1 LVGVFGLYTL
11 FDNFRKKFLLWSI
24 YLPFYYLM
32 TSKYKVYLVDAM
44 ALAYRS
50 HFAMLRSGL
59 RNADGMATGSIF
71 GFANTLV
78 KIIDQ
83 DKPSHLAVV
92 WDTHAPT
99 FRHQMDPSYKAN
111 RPPQPE
117 ELTIAIP
124 IIKEMIDH
132 FGIKNLESDGY
143 EADDIIGTLA
153 KQAEAASAD
162 VYLVTPDKD
171 FMQLVDDHIKMLKP
185 LNNGDGFDL
194 IDRDGVVN
202 YFGVQPEQVI
212 DVLAL
217 IGDTS
222 DNVPGVPGIGKKG
235 APELILQYGSIE
247 KLIEAAPEISSKRVR
262 EGITENAEQALKS
275 RELVTIKT
283 DVPDIISWKSLQWE
297 GPDTASLGPFFKRMG
312 FRTLMQR
319 YGGASELTPTKPN
332 KETTSTQ
339 PDLFTDHIPADT
351 SFGSSFQAEDVDYQ
365 IISNESELLVL
376 AAYLHQQNA
385 FCFDTETTGLS
396 GITSELVGISISTEA
411 KKAWYI
417 PVMGEKSIDLQLILK
432 VLGPVFLNPK
442 TIKIAHHHKYDY
454 QLLSRSGFKLEGPIF
469 DTMLAAYIIDSNQSL
484 KMDRLSEKY
493 LEYTPIPIDSLIG
506 KTSPWKSMDQVP
518 LDRIAPYAC
527 EDADITFRLY
537 QVLAPLID
545 KDELDEVASSIEF
558 PLSEVLAEMELKG
571 VKIDSDMLKNYGKEL
586 SDDIR
591 EIEAKIY
598 ELAGCTFN
606 LNSPAQLGDILF
618 NKLNI
623 PTGKKTSTGKFSTNE
638 EVLNELAH
646 HYEVP
651 KFILEYRGLSKLKS
665 TYVDTLPALVEPS
678 TGRLH
683 SSFNQSVAATG
694 RLSSSGPNL
703 QNIPIRTAKGRE
715 IRRAFIADDG
725 YKLMSADYSQIEL
738 RIIASIANDVAMKEA
753 FERGEDIHARTA
765 AEVFG
770 LTELTDVTQEQR
782 RKAKEVN
789 FGIPYGVSAFGLA
802 QRLGISNMEG
812 RQMIEAYFNRFP
824 GIKEYISETISYAK
838 DRGYVKTL
846 TGRRRYIPDINSG
859 NAAARGFAE
868 RTAINM
874 PIQGTAADLIK
885 IAMIAIH
892 RFLKDGGYR
901 SRMLLQVHD
910 ELVFE
915 IHESELDQVPVTI
928 CRLMEEAMPIGVPL
942 KVEMGIADNWLDAH

>member
-1 LVGVFGLYTL
+1 M
-11 FDNFRKKFLLWSI
+11 S
-24 YLPFYYLM
+24 
-32 TSKYKVYLVDAM
+32 SKYKVYLVDAM

-59 RNADGMATGSIF
+59 KNAEGMATGSIF

-78 KIIDQ
+78 KLMDQ
-83 DKPSHLAVV
+83 DKPSHIAVV

-99 FRHQMDPSYKAN
+99 FRHEMDPAYKAN

-124 IIKEMIDH
+124 LIKEMIEY
-132 FGIKNLESDGY
+132 FGIKNLESDGF

-153 KQAEAASAD
+153 KQAEAAEAD

-185 LNNGDGFDL
+185 LNNGDGFDI
-194 IDRDGVVN
+194 IDRDGVVR

-235 APELILQYGSIE
+235 APELILHHGSIE
-247 KLIEAAPEISSKRVR
+247 KLIEAAPGISSKRVR
-262 EGITENAEQALKS
+262 DGILEHAEQALKS
-275 RELVTIKT
+275 RVLVTIKT
-283 DVPDIISWKSLQWE
+283 DVPNIKPWRSLKWE
-297 GPDTASLGPFFKRMG
+297 GPDNEQLGRFFKRMG
-312 FRTLMQR
+312 FRSLTQR
-319 YGGASELTPTKPN
+319 
-332 KETTSTQ
+332 
-339 PDLFTDHIPADT
+339 
-351 SFGSSFQAEDVDYQ
+351 FGSSSQVVNVKSVRQSSSTQHDLFGEQTPKITALDGSYKADEVVYKTILNEDD
-365 IISNESELLVL
+365 LRVL
-376 AAYLHQQNA
+376 IEILKKQSV
-385 FCFDTETTGLS
+385 FSFDTETTGLS
-396 GITSELVGISISTEA
+396 GITSELVGISICTKA
-411 KKAWYI
+411 KHAWYI
-417 PVMGEKSIDLQLILK
+417 PIMGEKSIDIKLVQDL
-432 VLGPVFLNPK
+432 LGPFFSDPNI
-442 TIKIAHHHKYDY
+442 IKVAHHHKFDY
-454 QLLSRSGFKLEGPIF
+454 QVLTRHGFKLVGPNV

-493 LEYTPIPIDSLIG
+493 LDYSPIPIDRLIG
-506 KTSPWKSMDQVP
+506 KDSPWKRMDQVP
-518 LDRIAPYAC
+518 LDQITPYAC
-527 EDADITFRLY
+527 EDADITLRLY
-537 QVLAPLID
+537 EVLFPLIER
-545 KDELDEVASSIEF
+545 DELEEVATMIEF
-558 PLSEVLAEMELKG
+558 PLSEVLADMELKG
-571 VKIDSDMLKNYGKEL
+571 VKIDSDMLKKFGVTL
-586 SDDIR
+586 SEDIQ
-591 EIEAKIY
+591 EIEAKIFDA
-598 ELAGCTFN
+598 AGCTFN
-606 LNSPAQLGDILF
+606 LNSPAQLGDLLF

-638 EVLNELAH
+638 EVLTELALQ
-646 HYEVP
+646 YDVP
-651 KFILEYRGLSKLKS
+651 KYILEYRGLSKLKS
-665 TYVDTLPALVEPS
+665 TYVDTLPELVEPS

-683 SSFNQSVAATG
+683 TSFNQSVAATG

-715 IRRAFIADDG
+715 IRRAFIAEDG
-725 YKLMSADYSQIEL
+725 FKLMSSDYSQIEL
-738 RIIASIANDVAMKEA
+738 RIIASIANDEAMKEA

-770 LTELTDVTQEQR
+770 LADLNEVTPEQR

-802 QRLGISNMEG
+802 QRLGISNTEG

-824 GIKEYISETISYAK
+824 GIKEYIHETIAFAK
-838 DRGYVKTL
+838 DHGYVKTL
-846 TGRRRYIPDINSG
+846 TGRRRYIPDIQSG

-885 IAMIAIH
+885 IAMISIH
-892 RFLKDGGYR
+892 NYLKDGNFL

-915 IHESELDQVPVTI
+915 IHESEVDSVPSEI
-928 CRLMEEAMPIGVPL
+928 CRRMEEAMPIGVPL
-942 KVEMGIADNWLDAH
+942 KVEMGIAGNWLDAH

>member
-1 LVGVFGLYTL
+1 M
-11 FDNFRKKFLLWSI
+11 S
-24 YLPFYYLM
+24 
-32 TSKYKVYLVDAM
+32 SKYKVYLVDAM

-59 RNADGMATGSIF
+59 KNAEGMATGSIF

-83 DKPSHLAVV
+83 DKPSHIAVV
-92 WDTHAPT
+92 WDTHEPT
-99 FRHQMDPSYKAN
+99 FRHQMDPAYKAN

-124 IIKEMIDH
+124 LIKEMIQC

-153 KQAEAASAD
+153 KQAEAAEAD
-162 VYLVTPDKD
+162 IFLVTPDKD

-194 IDRDGVVN
+194 IDRDGVFR

-235 APELILQYGSIE
+235 APELILEYGNIE
-247 KLIEAAPEISSKRVR
+247 KLIESAPNITSKRVR
-262 EGITENAEQALKS
+262 EGIIQNAEQALKS
-275 RELVTIKT
+275 RILVTIKT
-283 DVPDIISWKSLQWE
+283 DVPNILSWKDIQWE
-297 GPDTASLGPFFKRMG
+297 GPDASSLGTFFKRMG
-312 FRTLMQR
+312 FRSLTQR
-319 YGGASELTPTKPN
+319 FSGITEVPRAKMVHDSSGN
-332 KETTSTQ
+332 Q
-339 PDLFTDHIPADT
+339 PDLFSDQPNPSL
-351 SFGSSFQAEDVDYQ
+351 SFSGSFRAEEVEYKTVLERSQLVDLCERL
-365 IISNESELLVL
+365 SMVK
-376 AAYLHQQNA
+376 A
-385 FCFDTETTGLS
+385 FCFDTETTSIS
-396 GITSELVGISISTEA
+396 GISSDLVGISISMEA
-411 KKAWYI
+411 QKAFYI
-417 PVMGEKSIDLQLILK
+417 PIMGDKFIDLSLVRKML
-432 VLGPVFLNPK
+432 LPAFSNPK
-442 TIKIAHHHKYDY
+442 TTKIAHHHKFDY
-454 QLLSRSGFKLEGPIF
+454 QVLRRHGFVLDGPIF
-469 DTMLAAYIIDSNQSL
+469 DTMLAAYLIDSNQSL

-493 LEYTPIPIDSLIG
+493 LDYSPIPIDSLIG
-506 KTSPWKSMDQVP
+506 KNSPWKSMEQVP
-518 LDRIAPYAC
+518 LDRITSYAC
-527 EDADITFRLY
+527 EDADITLRLY
-537 QVLAPLID
+537 HVLKSLIAN
-545 KDELDEVASSIEF
+545 DELEEVASTIEF

-571 VKIDSDMLKNYGKEL
+571 VKIDSEMLNRYGKEL
-586 SDDIR
+586 SEDIR
-591 EIEAKIY
+591 RIEAQIY
-598 ELAGCTFN
+598 ELAGCSFN

-618 NKLNI
+618 NKLSI

-638 EVLNELAH
+638 EVLTELAQ

-651 KFILEYRGLSKLKS
+651 KYILEYRGLSKLKS
-665 TYVDTLPALVEPS
+665 TYVDTLPELVEPS

-683 SSFNQSVAATG
+683 TSFNQSVAATG

-725 YKLMSADYSQIEL
+725 FKLMSADYSQIEL
-738 RIIASIANDVAMKEA
+738 RIIASIADDQAMKEA

-770 LTELTDVTQEQR
+770 LTDITKVTADQR

-789 FGIPYGVSAFGLA
+789 FGIPYGVSAYGLA
-802 QRLGISNMEG
+802 QRLGISNTEG
-812 RQMIEAYFNRFP
+812 RMMIDAYFHRFP

-838 DRGYVKTL
+838 DHGYVKTL

-859 NAAARGFAE
+859 NGAARGFAE

-885 IAMIAIH
+885 IAMISIH
-892 RFLKDGGYR
+892 KFLKEGNYR

-915 IHESELDQVPVTI
+915 IYESELEIVPLEI
-928 CRLMEEAMPIGVPL
+928 CRRMEEAMPIGVPL
-942 KVEMGIADNWLDAH
+942 KVEMGIANNWLDAH

>member
-1 LVGVFGLYTL
+1 MTFIPYSL
-11 FDNFRKKFLLWSI
+11 FPGKSFPNHPITHHLF
-24 YLPFYYLM
+24 LM

-50 HFAMLRSGL
+50 HFAMLRTGL
-59 RNADGMATGSIF
+59 RNAEGMATGSIF

-83 DKPSHLAVV
+83 DKPSHIAVV

-99 FRHQMDPSYKAN
+99 FRHHMDPSYKAN

-117 ELTIAIP
+117 ELTLAIP
-124 IIKEMIDH
+124 LIKEMIQF
-132 FGIKNLESDGY
+132 FGIKNIESDGY

-153 KQAEAASAD
+153 KQAEAAEAD

-194 IDRDGVVN
+194 VDRDGVVN

-235 APELILQYGSIE
+235 APELILQYGNIE

-262 EGITENAEQALKS
+262 EGIIENAEQALKS
-275 RELVTIKT
+275 RVLVTIKT
-283 DVPDIISWKSLQWE
+283 DVPDILSWRSLQWE
-297 GPDTASLGPFFKRMG
+297 GPDAASLGLFFKRMG
-312 FRTLMQR
+312 FRSLTNR
-319 YGGASELTPTKPN
+319 FSASTEAIPSK
-332 KETTSTQ
+332 TSRPSSTSQ
-339 PDLFTDHIPADT
+339 HDLFSDQTVEHST
-351 SFGSSFQAEDVDYQ
+351 LGGSFKSEEVDYKC
-365 IISNESELLVL
+365 IGNRDELDDLIKAL
-376 AAYLHQQNA
+376 QSAQA

-396 GITSELVGISISTEA
+396 GITSHLVGISISVEVN
-411 KKAWYI
+411 KAWYI
-417 PVMGEKSIDLQLILK
+417 PVMGEGALDLN
-432 VLGPVFLNPK
+432 VVRDALGPFFSNHKVS
-442 TIKIAHHHKYDY
+442 KIAHHHKYDY
-454 QLLSRSGFKLEGPIF
+454 QILTRHGFKLDGPIF
-469 DTMLAAYIIDSNQSL
+469 DTMLAAYLIDSNQSL

-493 LEYTPIPIDSLIG
+493 LDYTPISIDTLIG
-506 KTSPWKSMDQVP
+506 KSSPWKSMDQVP
-518 LDRIAPYAC
+518 LERVAPYAC
-527 EDADITFRLY
+527 EDADITLRLY
-537 QVLAPLID
+537 HVLQPLLE
-545 KDELDEVASSIEF
+545 KDELEEVASSIEF
-558 PLSEVLAEMELKG
+558 PLSEVLADMELKG
-571 VKIDSDMLKNYGKEL
+571 VKLDSTKLNLYGKQL
-586 SDDIR
+586 SEEIR
-591 EIEAKIY
+591 HIESKIY

-618 NKLNI
+618 KKLNI

-651 KFILEYRGLSKLKS
+651 KHILEYRGLSKLKS
-665 TYVDTLPALVEPS
+665 TYVDTLPELVES
-678 TGRLH
+678 TTGRLH
-683 SSFNQSVAATG
+683 TSFNQSVAATG

-703 QNIPIRTAKGRE
+703 QNIPIRTSKGRE

-725 YKLMSADYSQIEL
+725 FKLMSADYSQIEL
-738 RIIASIANDVAMKEA
+738 RIIASIADDAAMKEA
-753 FERGEDIHARTA
+753 FDRAEDIHARTA

-770 LTELTDVTQEQR
+770 LTDIAEVTAEQR

-802 QRLGISNMEG
+802 QRLGISNNEG
-812 RQMIEAYFNRFP
+812 RQMIEAYFERFP

-838 DRGYVKTL
+838 DHGYVKTL

-859 NAAARGFAE
+859 NGNARGFAE

-892 RFLKDGGYR
+892 KYLKQGGYM

-915 IHESELDQVPVTI
+915 IHETEIDTVPKAI